1 VISSLGKRARGED
14 CSFGSESKQTKLDEG
29 TTSNPVSPES
39 VSEAF
44 LEKELPIVDTP
55 ESLLPDIDLAE
66 THQLTLAE
74 YDSNFP
80 LETDF
85 ISSYERK
92 MYIIYLYDRIDET
105 CLSIV
110 EKCGIL
116 LPENYSVSE
125 LARFALYD
133 EVTNVDVL
141 NDIFSYF

>member
-1 VISSLGKRARGED
+1 MSI
-14 CSFGSESKQTKLDEG
+14 
-29 TTSNPVSPES
+29 NPVSPES

-74 YDSNFP
+74 YDSHFP

-92 MYIIYLYDRIDET
+92 MYIIDLYDRIDET

-110 EKCGIL
+110 EKCGRRL
-116 LPENYSVSE
+116 RRNSKN
-125 LARFALYD
+125 RFIHKSSIAVGKTMRNGL
-133 EVTNVDVL
+133 VKFRNSPKKRAGL
-141 NDIFSYF
+141 MSKC